1 MVEWKRTIEFE
12 PATIDLAE
20 FARSHGVSVPPRSG
34 TLAPGQDEPVV
45 IIDRAAWEAIE
56 AHARSATV
64 EVGGLLV
71 GEALRDGASGRPVT
85 LVRGAIP
92 AIGGASSSVS
102 FTFTPDAWDYLTR
115 ERDRAWPELITVGWF
130 HTHPNLGVFYS
141 STDRSTQQAF
151 FNQPWNVGLV
161 IDPLAPHKSG
171 WRLRRR
177 QEPPSAGRCAY
188 ASCRSMRRQSPPRRK
203 TATAIRQWQQDIL
216 ETQLGRISLT
226 LAGMAA
232 GIAVAWAVDRARDG
246 WRSRG

>member
-20 FARSHGVSVPPRSG
+20 FARSHGMSVPPRSG

-161 IDPLAPHKSG
+161 IDPLAPTNQVGVFAGAQSHHLPADA
-171 WRLRRR
+171 LRIVPLD
-177 QEPPSAGRCAY
+177 ETPVATTPEA
-188 ASCRSMRRQSPPRRK
+188 
-203 TATAIRQWQQDIL
+203 ATAIRQWQQDIL

>member
-1 MVEWKRTIEFE
+1 MVEWKRSIEFE

-20 FARSHGVSVPPRSG
+20 LARSQGITVPPRSG

-45 IIDRAAWEAIE
+45 IIDRAAWETME
-56 AHARSATV
+56 AHARSSSV

-115 ERDRAWPELITVGWF
+115 ERDRAWPQMITVGWF
-130 HTHPNLGVFYS
+130 HTHPNLGIFYS

-161 IDPLAPHKSG
+161 IDPLARSDQVGVFVGAKSYRLPADALRIVPLDETPVAITPEAAANRGWERDMLESG
-171 WRLRRR
+171 W
-177 QEPPSAGRCAY
+177 GRA
-188 ASCRSMRRQSPPRRK
+188 A
-203 TATAIRQWQQDIL
+203 
-216 ETQLGRISLT
+216 LT
-226 LAGMAA
+226 LGGMALGLA
-232 GIAVAWAVDRARDG
+232 GAWAVDRLREER
-246 WRSRG
+246 RSRG